1 LGLFIKGDV
10 VVVPF
15 PFSDL
20 SGSKKR
26 PALVVANLP
35 GDDIILCQITSQP
48 YDDTY
53 SIPLDHTDFKEGEL
67 KSLSFVRPNKL
78 FTSDSQIV
86 EKSVAH
92 ILPSTMEKVT
102 DKIIQIIKE

>member
-1 LGLFIKGDV
+1 M
-10 VVVPF
+10 VPF

-35 GDDIILCQITSQP
+35 GDDLILCQITSQP
-48 YDDTY
+48 YDRTY
-53 SIPLDHTDFKEGEL
+53 SIPLGHEDFENGGL
-67 KSLSFVRPNKL
+67 KNISFARPDKL
-78 FTSDSQIV
+78 FTGDSQMV

-92 ILPSTMEKVT
+92 LVPSAMDKVT
-102 DKIIQIIKE
+102 KSIIQIITS